1 MISNN
6 KTPMIARDLYR
17 QLIGNLETAK
27 EAGNSLFPEI
37 KTSLNSIGSFLRS
50 RSSQFEVLENQED
63 ISVFISICKS
73 EEENLIL
80 VFNYFLSDSP
90 VMKNKKES
98 GSKFLKTLLNDFD
111 KAIKSLKDMEIQN
124 KQHS

>member
-1 MISNN
+1 MVSIN

-17 QLIGNLETAK
+17 QLITNLETAK
-27 EAGNSLFPEI
+27 ESGNSLSPKI
-37 KTSLNSIGSFLRS
+37 KTSLMSIGSFLRS

-63 ISVFISICKS
+63 ISVFLSICKS
-73 EEENLIL
+73 EEENLVL
-80 VFNYFLSDSP
+80 VFNYFLSDST